1 MMNIRRKERN
11 NSELSDVLGMGSAF
25 LCLLHCIAAP
35 VLMGF
40 GASIH
45 EVHSSFFLHEFWDI
59 IFLVLGFIA
68 VYFSARHSKSTF
80 LKVLL
85 WTTYLSLLCA
95 VILHHSSPVFEY
107 LMYAASIVLIIAH
120 TLNFRNLILQKS
132 SRV

>member
-1 MMNIRRKERN
+1 MMNLHRKNRDN
-11 NSELSDVLGMGSAF
+11 KELSDVLGIGSAF
-25 LCLLHCIAAP
+25 LCLIHCIAAP
-35 VLMGF
+35 LLMGF
-40 GASIH
+40 GAGIH
-45 EVHSSFFLHEFWDI
+45 EVQHSFFLHEFWDV

-107 LMYAASIVLIIAH
+107 LIYAASIVLIIAH
-120 TLNFRNLILQKS
+120 ILNFRKLVIKEK
-132 SRV
+132 